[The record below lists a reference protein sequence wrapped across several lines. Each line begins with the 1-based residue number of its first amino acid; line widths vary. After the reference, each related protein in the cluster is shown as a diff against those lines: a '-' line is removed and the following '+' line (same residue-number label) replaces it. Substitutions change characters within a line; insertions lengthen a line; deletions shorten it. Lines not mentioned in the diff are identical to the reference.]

1 MSRGFLVHEP
11 PVVHSSFLFQVQIL
25 DPSCFK
31 RDHFKTYDSI
41 STFLSA
47 RFNFLLSYEPADVS
61 HWTVQVLHLN
71 DLSHRRHQA
80 CAHHQAFVL
89 WSFTGSSHFK
99 TVIHC
104 HFYLLGT
111 YCMSSLSFLSIVCY
125 STQAIRPW
133 KGPGLK
139 KRIKILIRVRDHLIM
154 PSYRLDTGFY
164 WPNYLNF

>member
-11 PVVHSSFLFQVQIL
+11 PVVRSSFLFQVQIL

-47 RFNFLLSYEPADVS
+47 RFNFLLSSEPADVS
-61 HWTVQVLHLN
+61 HWTGQVLHQN
-71 DLSHRRHQA
+71 DLSHRRHQT
-80 CAHHQAFVL
+80 CAHYQAFVA
-89 WSFTGSSHFK
+89 WSFAGSSYFK

-133 KGPGLK
+133 KGSGLK
-139 KRIKILIRVRDHLIM
+139 KRIKILIRVRDHLINAIL
-154 PSYRLDTGFY
+154 PLRYRFY
-164 WPNYLNF
+164 